1 MTSKKE
7 PSMSRRQILATV
19 LLALLAAAPGKV
31 GAADRDGSLDVP
43 RYAIG
48 DARTWSSDGVEWTE
62 TVVAV
67 EGDLVTWEAGNGDL
81 VTTSADF
88 VLPPVEYHQ
97 QSYGTGHSEVV
108 KADGGIFPL
117 ETGKWVNLH
126 ILEDGD
132 DEARTRFCRVGNWS
146 ELEVAAGRF
155 EVVEVSCQEL
165 NRTKVWY
172 YAPSIGTHVRY
183 LNTHRYE
190 RTVSQDLVAFQR
202 AGQ

>member
-1 MTSKKE
+1 
-7 PSMSRRQILATV
+7 MSRRQILATV

-31 GAADRDGSLDVP
+31 GAADRDDSLDVP

-62 TVVAV
+62 AVVAV
-67 EGDLVTWEAGNGDL
+67 DGDLVTWEAGNGDV
-81 VTTSADF
+81 VTTSANF

-108 KADGGIFPL
+108 KADGAIFPL

>member
-1 MTSKKE
+1 
-7 PSMSRRQILATV
+7 MSRYWMILATGLV
-19 LLALLAAAPGKV
+19 VLAAAPAQI
-31 GAADRDGSLDVP
+31 AAAGDRDGRLEMP
-43 RYAIG
+43 HYAIG
-48 DARTWSSDGVEWTE
+48 DARTWSSDGMEWTE

-67 EGDLVTWEAGNGDL
+67 EGDLATWEASNGD
-81 VTTSADF
+81 VVKTSANF
-88 VLPPVEYHQ
+88 VLPPVEYRQ
-97 QSYGTGHSEVV
+97 ESYGSGRNEVV
-108 KADGGIFPL
+108 AADGNIFPL

-172 YAPSIGTHVRY
+172 YAPLIGTHVRY

>member
-31 GAADRDGSLDVP
+31 GAADRDDSLDVP

-67 EGDLVTWEAGNGDL
+67 EGDLVTWEAGNGDV
-81 VTTSADF
+81 VTTSANF

-108 KADGGIFPL
+108 KADGAIFPL